1 MMTISHG
8 LVECGVMST
17 GLSTTLADWSR
28 RRYVSLLKS
37 THFQK
42 WNAVIA
48 VKVCIDLLKGAHE
61 KWPAGRLKEML
72 RQNQVEKP
80 T

>member
-8 LVECGVMST
+8 LVRCGVMST
-17 GLSTTLADWSR
+17 GLTTTLADWSGDPTSAFWK
-28 RRYVSLLKS
+28 V
-37 THFQK
+37 HIHK
-42 WNAVIA
+42 WIAVIA
-48 VKVCIDLLKGAHE
+48 VKACINLKGAHE
-61 KWPAGRLKEML
+61 KWLTGRLKEML